1 MNIGEPER
9 ETLRN
14 ILKNEAKLI
23 TSKFTLFT
31 KAVKFTLLLFTL
43 LNFTP
48 YFVTN
53 LTNYGKLV
61 NKVE

>member
-14 ILKNEAKLI
+14 TVKILKNEAKLI

-31 KAVKFTLLLFTL
+31 ALPKREVQV
-43 LNFTP
+43 
-48 YFVTN
+48 YFIIMRF
-53 LTNYGKLV
+53 
-61 NKVE
+61 

>member
-31 KAVKFTLLLFTL
+31 ALPKREVQV
-43 LNFTP
+43 
-48 YFVTN
+48 YFIIMRF
-53 LTNYGKLV
+53 
-61 NKVE
+61 

>member
-14 ILKNEAKLI
+14 TVKILKNEAKLI

-48 YFVTN
+48 YFV
-53 LTNYGKLV
+53 Y
-61 NKVE
+61 